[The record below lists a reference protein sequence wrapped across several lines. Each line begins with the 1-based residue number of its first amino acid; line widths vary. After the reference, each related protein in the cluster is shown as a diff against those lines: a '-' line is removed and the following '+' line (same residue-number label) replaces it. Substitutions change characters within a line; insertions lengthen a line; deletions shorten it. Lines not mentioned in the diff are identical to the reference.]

1 MSDRSFDPHE
11 HGDGLATQ
19 ASIVASSFAATSF
32 VVLVAY
38 GAWLLLQVVWP

>member
-1 MSDRSFDPHE
+1 MSDRSVDPRE
-11 HGDGLATQ
+11 HGEGLATP

-38 GAWLLLQVVWP
+38 GAWLLLQVLWP